1 MDVDATSRLTDACT
15 DFEQLSAQSFDLCG
29 SQRHG
34 QLQTKQI
41 DEVVGETVKQQ
52 PKGIGS
58 KAMAAESI
66 GIETIF
72 ELFNAVLA
80 LPAIV
85 MEAKDRA
92 TSIFQVRAFLI

>member
-1 MDVDATSRLTDACT
+1 MDVDPTSCLTDACT
-15 DFEQLSAQSFDLCG
+15 DFEQLSAQSFDLSG

-66 GIETIF
+66 GIETIL
-72 ELFNAVLA
+72 ELFNSHFHFELY
-80 LPAIV
+80 LQTFGRSFSS
-85 MEAKDRA
+85 M
-92 TSIFQVRAFLI
+92 FMQV

>member
-1 MDVDATSRLTDACT
+1 VDVDATSRLTDACT
-15 DFEQLSAQSFDLCG
+15 DFEQLSAQSFDLSG

-58 KAMAAESI
+58 KAMAAESV
-66 GIETIF
+66 
-72 ELFNAVLA
+72 A
-80 LPAIV
+80 
-85 MEAKDRA
+85 AKP
-92 TSIFQVRAFLI
+92 FLNSSMRFSHSPRSL